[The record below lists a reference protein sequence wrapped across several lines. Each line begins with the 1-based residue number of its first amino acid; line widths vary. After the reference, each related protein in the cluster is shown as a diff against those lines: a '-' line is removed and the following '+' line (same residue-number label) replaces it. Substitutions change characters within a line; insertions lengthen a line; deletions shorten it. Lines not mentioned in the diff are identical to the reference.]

1 MHVKNYPKNMKRSY
15 IAFVFDVDGYL
26 KPYTKHP
33 LFTGEVAP
41 DCARPAGASGVSPS
55 PMICGK
61 LNVREFEGV
70 GQALAAVSDYQKG
83 YHIQDPTER
92 AKFVPEKF
100 EAFVLLERI
109 VVKK

>member
-1 MHVKNYPKNMKRSY
+1 MKRSY

-83 YHIQDPTER
+83 ITFKTLPNALSSFLKSSRRLYCWN
-92 AKFVPEKF
+92 
-100 EAFVLLERI
+100 VLL
-109 VVKK
+109 